1 MTTTTPHLQ
10 NIIKSNLQPPDD
22 IMPIVA
28 TELAAN
34 QFLIKQQINKSNG
47 LRFALEAIIKEQGM
61 IQNTLKQYRA
71 QNLNLT
77 SLSAPYRKTPP
88 EIISRIFQLLLP
100 EPPYRLPLPSL
111 QDWLASL
118 NAFTHVCKLWRNI
131 AIGDPLLWKRLDLNI
146 PTRKTKFAAHIL
158 KRWLSY
164 MQWNNLHLTIYNNFY
179 TGISPDLN
187 ELYKQ
192 FDGCKRLKILH
203 LYIGHQ
209 FPKLHLQAISHI
221 KMPELE
227 SFKLEQERYTPSLTT
242 NHIYTLQAPKL
253 VDLSLY
259 ETHPHHMLGDPILL
273 QITTLQ
279 LHLNTLRLTHYLD
292 FLRSC
297 LNLIKCTITICGFP
311 RGISGQE
318 GTEVVLPHLTHLTID
333 MHSSISG
340 LLYYVSA
347 PALQVLNVSKLPIK
361 NLKICPLLP
370 FVHKTTSL
378 LEIHITG
385 LEVTKEQNDFDRF
398 IQTSHPHTITT
409 WKDTRKRPRF
419 HFETDDSGSETELD
433 SLQQYASG
441 PEELISQAGES
452 DSD

>member
-10 NIIKSNLQPPDD
+10 KIIKSNLQPPDD
-22 IMPIVA
+22 ILPTVA
-28 TELAAN
+28 QELAAN
-34 QFLIKQQINKSNG
+34 QSLIKQQINKSNG
-47 LRFALEAIIKEQGM
+47 LQFALESIIREKGKAQ
-61 IQNTLKQYRA
+61 IALKQYRA
-71 QNLNLT
+71 QNLNLV
-77 SLSAPYRKTPP
+77 SLYAPYRKTPP
-88 EIISRIFQLLLP
+88 EIISQIFQLLLP
-100 EPPYRLPLPSL
+100 QPPYKLPLPSL
-111 QDWLASL
+111 QDWLTSL
-118 NAFTHVCKLWRNI
+118 NTFTHVCKLWRNI
-131 AIGDPLLWKRLDLNI
+131 AIGDPLLWKRLDLSI
-146 PTRKTKFAAHIL
+146 PTRKTKFAAYIL

-164 MQWNNLHLTIYNNFY
+164 MQWNNLHLTICNNFY
-179 TGISPDLN
+179 TGVSPDLN
-187 ELYKQ
+187 KLYKQ
-192 FDGCKRLKILH
+192 FDGCKRLKVLH

-209 FPKLHLQAISHI
+209 YPKLHLQAISRI

-253 VDLSLY
+253 TDLSLY
-259 ETHPHHMLGDPILL
+259 ETHPQHILGDPILL

-297 LNLIKCTITICGFP
+297 PNLIKCTITICGLP

-318 GTEVVLPHLTHLTID
+318 GTEVALSYLTHLTID
-333 MHSSISG
+333 MHSSIPG
-340 LLYYVSA
+340 LLHYVSA

-361 NLKICPLLP
+361 DLKIYPLLP

-378 LEIHITG
+378 LEIHIAG
-385 LEVTKEQNDFDRF
+385 SGVTKEQKDFDNF

-409 WKDTRKRPRF
+409 WMDTRKRPTF
-419 HFETDDSGSETELD
+419 TFESEDSGSETELD
-433 SLQQYASG
+433 FLQQNASE

-452 DSD
+452 DFD